1 MDHKKVISFITDWL
15 KKYSDDS
22 GTNGF
27 VIGISG
33 GIDSAVTSTLCAL
46 TGKKL
51 IVLNLPIRQKEIEFD
66 RSTEHIAWLK
76 KHFKNVSSHT
86 VDLTGPFENLEKTSR
101 NTSTT
106 IDSVDDSPRRF
117 SRPSATRSR
126 MPGNTGHD

>member
-66 RSTEHIAWLK
+66 RSTEHITWLK

-86 VDLTGPFENLEKTSR
+86 VDLTGPFENLEKTFPAGIQDFLTMANAR
-101 NTSTT
+101 ARLRMITLYA
-106 IDSVDDSPRRF
+106 F
-117 SRPSATRSR
+117 AT
-126 MPGNTGHD
+126 